1 MATVRKPAPFL
12 ALFVVVAATALGACK
27 TKPSAPASA
36 PTAASGDSPATV
48 GADGTIRVAVA
59 RSGYTPA
66 SIIAPAG
73 KPVTL
78 IFRRT
83 DDVGCGDEVV
93 FPKQN
98 IRKPLPLNQD
108 VSVTIT
114 PTGPGEISFTCG
126 MGMFKGA
133 LVIAPS

>member
-1 MATVRKPAPFL
+1 MAAVRKPAPFL
-12 ALFVVVAATALGACK
+12 ALFTVVVATALSACK
-27 TKPSAPASA
+27 PKPSPPASA
-36 PTAASGDSPATV
+36 PTAASVDSPATV
-48 GADGTIRVAVA
+48 GADGTVRVAVA

-66 SIIAPAG
+66 SITAPTG

-98 IRKPLPLNQD
+98 IRKALPLNQD
-108 VSVTIT
+108 VSVTVT

-126 MGMFKGA
+126 MGMYKGA
-133 LVIAPS
+133 LVIVPS

>member
-1 MATVRKPAPFL
+1 MAAVRKPAPFL
-12 ALFVVVAATALGACK
+12 ALFAVVAATAVGACK
-27 TKPSAPASA
+27 TKSSPPASA
-36 PTAASGDSPATV
+36 PTAGSVDSPATV

-66 SIIAPAG
+66 SINAPAG

>member
-1 MATVRKPAPFL
+1 MAAVRKPAPFL
-12 ALFVVVAATALGACK
+12 ALFAVVAVTALGACK
-27 TKPSAPASA
+27 TKSSPPAGA
-36 PTAASGDSPATV
+36 PTAVDSPATV
-48 GADGTIRVAVA
+48 GTDGTIRVAVA

-66 SIIAPAG
+66 SITAPAG

-108 VSVTIT
+108 VSVTVT

-126 MGMFKGA
+126 MGMYKGA